1 MSRIVGEVMET
12 LLLKKPTLEIK
23 NDALDYKDEHLQNG
37 ETELH
42 GGALL
47 GSLQYEEWLKLT
59 LDNADEK
66 TVHSDWVVSSTFFVI
81 RESDNQIIPP
91 HLQSKVFI
99 MFIRLMR
106 IKQI

>member
-47 GSLQYEEWLKLT
+47 GSLQYEEWLKQH
-59 LDNADEK
+59 LD
-66 TVHSDWVVSSTFFVI
+66 
-81 RESDNQIIPP
+81 ESNSYTAKQCVLQIMNEM
-91 HLQSKVFI
+91 L
-99 MFIRLMR
+99 
-106 IKQI
+106 IK

>member
-42 GGALL
+42 GAEDEDTHINVTLATL
-47 GSLQYEEWLKLT
+47 G
-59 LDNADEK
+59 
-66 TVHSDWVVSSTFFVI
+66 F
-81 RESDNQIIPP
+81 
-91 HLQSKVFI
+91 
-99 MFIRLMR
+99 
-106 IKQI
+106 